1 MLARPDSARQ
11 VYPMSFPNAEERR
24 QAGLTWQPPAGTIT
38 ITTVEAHAEGEPLR
52 VVLAGVPD
60 PGGGNAS
67 ARRVTALTSLD
78 AYRRALMWEPRG
90 HADMY
95 GCLVLPPATD
105 DAAASV
111 LFLHNEGWSTMCG
124 HGILA
129 VSRVLLE
136 TSIIPR
142 RAPETRFTLDTP
154 AGAVR
159 VTAQIREDRV
169 GAIRFRNVPSWVQAL
184 EVTQVVP
191 GVGPVTFDLAFG
203 GAYYAFVDAASIGL
217 ELRADRV
224 APLIEAA
231 ARIKTSAAAAAPPLH
246 PTDPSLSFLYG
257 VIFTGPAHAPGRHS
271 RHVCVF
277 ADGEVDRSPTGTG
290 VSARAAILHARGDLD
305 LDQEIVIE
313 SIIGSRFS
321 VRLVER
327 TNTAGATTVVPEVG
341 GRVAITGRCEWF
353 IEPDDP
359 FADGFLLR

>member
-1 MLARPDSARQ
+1 M
-11 VYPMSFPNAEERR
+11 
-24 QAGLTWQPPAGTIT
+24 
-38 ITTVEAHAEGEPLR
+38 
-52 VVLAGVPD
+52 
-60 PGGGNAS
+60 
-67 ARRVTALTSLD
+67 TSLEG
-78 AYRRALMWEPRG
+78 YRRALMWEPRG

-105 DAAASV
+105 QAAASV
-111 LFLHNEGWSTMCG
+111 LFLHNAGWSTMCG

-136 TSIIPR
+136 TSIVPKT
-142 RAPETRFTLDTP
+142 APETRFTLDTP
-154 AGAVR
+154 AGLVHVA
-159 VTAQIREDRV
+159 AEIGEQGV

-184 EVTQVVP
+184 DASVAVP

-217 ELRADRV
+217 ELRSDRV
-224 APLIEAA
+224 GPLIDAA
-231 ARIKTSAAAAAPPLH
+231 ARIKAAAAVSVPPRH
-246 PTDPSLSFLYG
+246 PTDASLSFLYG
-257 VIFTGPAHAPGRHS
+257 VIFTGPAREPGRHS

-290 VSARAAILHARGDLD
+290 VSARAALLHARGTLELD
-305 LDQEIVIE
+305 HEIVIE

-327 TNTAGATTVVPEVG
+327 VDAIGRTAVVPEVG
-341 GRVAITGRCEWF
+341 GRVAITGRCEWY
-353 IEPDDP
+353 IEPGDP

>member
-11 VYPMSFPNAEERR
+11 VDPMSFPDAEERR
-24 QAGLTWQPPAGTIT
+24 QAGLAWRPPAGTAT

-52 VVLAGVPD
+52 VVLAGVPE
-60 PGGGNAS
+60 PVGGTAS

-95 GCLVLPPATD
+95 GCLVLPPATP

-124 HGILA
+124 HGVLA

-136 TSIIPR
+136 TAIVPR
-142 RAPETRFTLDTP
+142 RAPETRFILDTP
-154 AGAVR
+154 AGPVR
-159 VTAQIREDRV
+159 VAAEIKEDGI

-184 EVTQVVP
+184 DATVVVP
-191 GVGPVTFDLAFG
+191 GLGPVPFDLAFG

-217 ELRADRV
+217 ELRSDRV

-231 ARIKTSAAAAAPPLH
+231 ARIKASAATAAPPLH
-246 PTDPSLSFLYG
+246 PTDSSLSFLYG
-257 VIFTGPAHAPGRHS
+257 VIFTGPAQGAGRHS

-290 VSARAAILHARGDLD
+290 VSARAAILYARGELELD
-305 LDQEIVIE
+305 HEIVIE

-327 TNTAGATTVVPEVG
+327 VAGAGGIAVVPEVG

-353 IEPDDP
+353 IEPGDP